1 MVQTTQHIGDPAS
14 PLCWRT
20 IPREQQD
27 AHHLVLVR
35 LQAHSDLAVF
45 LKWVKTKPPAFFE
58 KSHKCHRLK
67 KMDAQTMPRRN
78 SPNTI
83 RNLDDLSSLGEV
95 VVDKRL
101 GQRSSAKKNRRNRH
115 YEKQFIRNALTQRV
129 DQSVCQGDG
138 EEHSA

>member
-1 MVQTTQHIGDPAS
+1 
-14 PLCWRT
+14 
-20 IPREQQD
+20 
-27 AHHLVLVR
+27 
-35 LQAHSDLAVF
+35 
-45 LKWVKTKPPAFFE
+45 
-58 KSHKCHRLK
+58 
-67 KMDAQTMPRRN
+67 MPRRN

-129 DQSVCQGDG
+129 DQSVSQGDG